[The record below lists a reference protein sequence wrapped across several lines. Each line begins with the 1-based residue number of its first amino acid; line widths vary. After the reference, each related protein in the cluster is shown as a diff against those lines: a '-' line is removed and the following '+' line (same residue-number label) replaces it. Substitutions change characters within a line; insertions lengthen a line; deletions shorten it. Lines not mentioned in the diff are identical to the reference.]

1 MFACFDVVVFEVL
14 GYKTQRLKAKHQ
26 ERSEARQKIR
36 DERKQA
42 KATPKE
48 IDTEAKERMNEIAI
62 ERQRETS
69 TTKQLSSQHKH
80 H

>member
-48 IDTEAKERMNEIAI
+48 IDTE
-62 ERQRETS
+62 RQRETR